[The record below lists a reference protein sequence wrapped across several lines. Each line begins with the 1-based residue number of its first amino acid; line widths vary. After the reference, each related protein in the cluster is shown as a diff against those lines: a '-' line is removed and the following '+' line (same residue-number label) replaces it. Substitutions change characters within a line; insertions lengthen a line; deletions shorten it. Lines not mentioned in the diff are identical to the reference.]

1 MKKSLSLIATTIL
14 ALTFSTSAMAV
25 SCKSFSSQAQAQ
37 QYFNA
42 KKSGYKKLDRD
53 RDGIACESNRGGSSG
68 KAMKG
73 AKSKTGKFAKK
84 AKSRKK

>member
-1 MKKSLSLIATTIL
+1 MKKSTLLIAV
-14 ALTFSTSAMAV
+14 LTLGLSAPAMAV

-53 RDGIACESNRGGSSG
+53 RDGIACETGRGGSKSFAKSG
-68 KAMKG
+68 KFKKG
-73 AKSKTGKFAKK
+73 KSGKK
-84 AKSRKK
+84 AKR

>member
-1 MKKSLSLIATTIL
+1 MKKSTLLIAV
-14 ALTFSTSAMAV
+14 LTLGLSAPAMAV

-53 RDGIACESNRGGSSG
+53 RDGIACETGRGGSKSFAKSG
-68 KAMKG
+68 KFKKG
-73 AKSKTGKFAKK
+73 KSSKK
-84 AKSRKK
+84 AKR

>member
-1 MKKSLSLIATTIL
+1 MKKLFSIMGLATL
-14 ALTFSTSAMAV
+14 LTFSTSAMAV

-53 RDGIACESNRGGSSG
+53 RDGIACETGHGGSKSFAKSG
-68 KAMKG
+68 KFK
-73 AKSKTGKFAKK
+73 KSKAVKRAK
-84 AKSRKK
+84 RK

>member
-1 MKKSLSLIATTIL
+1 MKKSTLLFAVLTLGLSAP
-14 ALTFSTSAMAV
+14 ALAV
-25 SCKSFSSQAQAQ
+25 SCKSFATQAQAQ

-73 AKSKTGKFAKK
+73 AKGKTGKFAKK

>member
-1 MKKSLSLIATTIL
+1 MQKLFSLIGLTAF

-25 SCKSFSSQAQAQ
+25 SCKSFGSQAQAQ

-53 RDGIACESNRGGSSG
+53 RDGIACETGRGGSKSFAKSAKMKKG
-68 KAMKG
+68 KATKH
-73 AKSKTGKFAKK
+73 AK
-84 AKSRKK
+84 R